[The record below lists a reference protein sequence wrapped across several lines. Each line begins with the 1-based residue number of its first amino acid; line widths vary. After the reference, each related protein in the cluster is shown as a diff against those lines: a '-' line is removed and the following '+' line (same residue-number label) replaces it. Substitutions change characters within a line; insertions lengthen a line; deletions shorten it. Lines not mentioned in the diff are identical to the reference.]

1 MCGDQI
7 SSLALWFST
16 IGLAFGIAGSVGL
29 ALLTKVFI
37 TINPD
42 GTQSWGS
49 NGMPNNLWLKRNIL
63 LRRIQRF
70 GIPLSYF
77 GVALGF
83 LLQLLALW
91 LPSLAR

>member
-1 MCGDQI
+1 MLGNQI
-7 SSLALWFST
+7 SSLVLWLST
-16 IGLAFGIAGSVGL
+16 VGLAFGVAGSVGL

-37 TINPD
+37 AINPD
-42 GTQSWGS
+42 GTQSWGT
-49 NGMPNNLWLKRNIL
+49 NGMPNDLWLRRNIR

-83 LLQLLALW
+83 LSQLVALW
-91 LPSLAR
+91 LPYVAD